1 LYIYHHPSISA
12 SFNACYIFAVVD
24 LHTPSFILHL
34 GSLCKLLPSD
44 SPDGSRR
51 GSVTG
56 NSRSNDLSENTEGRS
71 LLVVMP
77 DLIGDDFDN
86 GHPWVFGST
95 GVDTISLVTEPC
107 FDGRVVELLD
117 ETVVGHNPDR
127 QLVSVRRIKK

>member
-1 LYIYHHPSISA
+1 
-12 SFNACYIFAVVD
+12 
-24 LHTPSFILHL
+24 
-34 GSLCKLLPSD
+34 
-44 SPDGSRR
+44 
-51 GSVTG
+51 
-56 NSRSNDLSENTEGRS
+56 
-71 LLVVMP
+71 MP

-107 FDGRVVELLD
+107 FDGWVVQLLD